1 MPDKSEFS
9 IRIQEGESC
18 GFSCLCKQSLEVTIS
33 SNRLAANSVAGTLKA
48 EYRGTRDERK
58 IVASSEVSSSLSCF
72 AS

>member
-9 IRIQEGESC
+9 IRIQEEESS
-18 GFSCLCKQSLEVTIS
+18 GFPCWCKQSLEVTIS
-33 SNRLAANSVAGTLKA
+33 SNRLAANSIAGMLKA

-58 IVASSEVSSSLSCF
+58 VVTSSEISSSLSCF